1 MRLGVDAF
9 GQARDHGD
17 ATGHKLLTESP
28 CARATL
34 VGGVARADD
43 RNRAGVLAAQLAAVE
58 QKRTRA
64 TKHPQVRGILTV
76 EHGHQ
81 PRSDVRLRRANR
93 LARTLHMPIEGRQPP
108 RESAPSRLTGSR
120 PLGDLAL
127 KQTWQP
133 AGAKRFAGDHAAAD
147 ALDRAQREQ
156 SEVDVA
162 AEIERGVAVAVGR
175 RQEW

>member
-1 MRLGVDAF
+1 
-9 GQARDHGD
+9 
-17 ATGHKLLTESP
+17 
-28 CARATL
+28 
-34 VGGVARADD
+34 
-43 RNRAGVLAAQLAAVE
+43 
-58 QKRTRA
+58 
-64 TKHPQVRGILTV
+64 
-76 EHGHQ
+76 
-81 PRSDVRLRRANR
+81 
-93 LARTLHMPIEGRQPP
+93 MPIEGRQLP
-108 RESAPSRLTGSR
+108 RESAPSRLTGAR

-133 AGAKRFAGDHAAAD
+133 AGAERFAGDHASAD